1 MAAGISPLHRGSG
14 NVETV
19 LSGFVTALR
28 DHCGPAL
35 VSVVLFGSAADNKLT
50 AQSDVNVLVVLRAFD
65 PAAMAQLRDQYLSAE
80 AAITLRAMFLLES
93 ELSSAAELFGQTFA
107 DIVRRHRMIF
117 GQDVI
122 SKLDVPRAARIFR
135 LRQVLLNLVLRLRE
149 AYVSRAEQSE
159 QIARILADALGPLR
173 AAAATLLELEGAAKP
188 EADAALRSVAAS
200 FGSQHAEAAAQL
212 FAAHDGEF
220 HAADPDSTLVS
231 VTELLACMLQRAER
245 LT

>member
-14 NVETV
+14 DVEFV
-19 LSGFVTALR
+19 LSGFITALQE
-28 DHCGPAL
+28 HCGPAL

-50 AQSDVNVLVVLRAFD
+50 AQSDVNVLVVLRTFD
-65 PAAMAQLRDQYLSAE
+65 PAAMAQIRDQYLVAE
-80 AAITLRAMFLLES
+80 AAIALRAMFVLES
-93 ELSSAAELFGQTFA
+93 ELPSAAELFGQKFA
-107 DIVRRHRMIF
+107 DIRRRHRIIF

-122 SKLDVPRAARIFR
+122 ANLDVPRTARIFR

-149 AYVSRAEQSE
+149 AYMSRAQQPEQV
-159 QIARILADALGPLR
+159 IRVLADALGPMR
-173 AAAATLLELEGAAKP
+173 AAAATLLELEGVAKP

-200 FGSQHAEAAAQL
+200 CGPQHEAAAAQL

-220 HAADPDSTLVS
+220 HAAQPDSALFS
-231 VTELLACMLQRAER
+231 VTELVACMLQRAER